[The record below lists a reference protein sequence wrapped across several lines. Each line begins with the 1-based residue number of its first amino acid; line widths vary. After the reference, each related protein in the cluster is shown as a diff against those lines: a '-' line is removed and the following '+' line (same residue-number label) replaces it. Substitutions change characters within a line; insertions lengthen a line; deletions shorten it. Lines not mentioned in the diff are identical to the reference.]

1 MSGRSG
7 RNNGGGSGGF
17 GLSTVENRRIRGVLG
32 RFGEIERAVIYGS
45 RAKGCHRKGSDIDLC
60 LRGEGLDF
68 KGLYRIWDE
77 LDALDLPYTFDVCL
91 YSHLDDPEFIGHIE
105 RAGKVFFRRESGG

>member
-1 MSGRSG
+1 MSGRSEH
-7 RNNGGGSGGF
+7 NNGGGSRRF

-32 RFGEIERAVIYGS
+32 RFGGIERAVIYGS
-45 RAKGCHRKGSDIDLC
+45 RAKGGHKKGSDIDLC

-77 LDALDLPYTFDVCL
+77 LDALNMPYTFDVCL
-91 YSHLDDPEFIGHIE
+91 YSDLDDPEFIGHIE